1 MAIRRIVNLPSI
13 DKKKADI
20 LNNGVVT
27 PEAITDKYGQ
37 TKDGELFINR
47 NVDNE
52 LLIAKNVDGEYI
64 AFESSKAIDGK
75 FDEVNK
81 RIDNINA
88 GSGDGIGNINVNGV
102 EGTIANKVATV
113 TIDGEEVKVGADIT
127 SGETV
132 IVSADK
138 SIKDAFD
145 TIVTEIIKNEETTA
159 ASLNDLNTKLA
170 SKVNDVQVNNVSVV
184 DPKTKIANIDLTG
197 YATIVDIEAKNYI
210 TKEEADNTYQ
220 PKGEYLSADT
230 KVIST
235 IEKKGTG
242 NVVKDISQNDKV
254 ITVEYGDAGSEVT
267 VKTEGV
273 ENGNVITAITAEGM
287 TVTAHKG
294 FITTPEGGDKNIIE
308 TVEVNGNAL
317 EVKDKT
323 VNIDLSGYQPKGD
336 YLSTDTQYISGIT
349 SEGKGNVVKS
359 VSQDGKIIKVTYG
372 EAGTEITVEDQGTG
386 NVITGIT
393 SNGMS
398 VIAHRGQITTPEGGE
413 TNIINEIKVNNKAL
427 TPDRNKSVNIDLTD
441 YVTKTDADKN
451 YLSAST
457 EVGDKNKIEIVKV
470 NNTALAIDDTD
481 KSIDIL
487 ISSAATNFPMG
498 KEMKYNNPLNENA
511 EVIIAKNAETPTYDA
526 ISALTKQVVDDE
538 KVISESLND
547 LNGRMHLTYNEVY
560 TGNIITAISVNDMSI
575 SGYMGSIEDYTPT
588 IGENGNW
595 FIGDKDTNVKAQ
607 GKDGLS
613 VTATTTA
620 ATTDSSDG
628 TIITFNNENGPIGS
642 VTVLNGKQGLPGPQG
657 PKGEDGKSVNI
668 QTSKA
673 DCTVINSDAYVELD
687 ETDNEYHLYILREG
701 SGETGTYDDLGKF
714 AIKGPQGES
723 GLSVTG
729 ITTEATTD
737 GVNITFV
744 DSNGNPIKGTVNVKN
759 GEKGAKGD
767 KGDTGEQGPQGEK
780 GEQGPQGE
788 QGEKGADGAPGKD
801 GLSVTAATTAATD
814 GGTIV
819 TFENTDGTIGSLT
832 VLNGKDGENGTNG
845 VDGSPG
851 ASASITGVSANTTTL
866 NAGDDA
872 TAEVSMTGDSL
883 NRGFEFTFGIPKG
896 EKGDKGADG
905 TNGTDGISA
914 SITGVS
920 ATTTTLAAGSDATAK
935 VEATGSNT
943 SRGFNFKFGIPKGE
957 KGDAFKYSD
966 FTTEQL
972 NGLKGEN
979 GKSIT
984 KVEESVNELNHTLT
998 FYAGDNNPLEKTITI
1013 KDGEK
1018 GVDGKSAY
1026 EIAKENE
1033 LTDKTESEWINS
1045 LNGQDGISIT
1055 GISSTILTNGNI
1067 QVTFKGSDNNDKGT
1081 IIVPKGDSGQSGAS
1095 ITRVVDNKTGTLHRL
1110 VFYAGNSALDN
1121 IISIN
1126 DGTNG
1131 TSITGI
1137 TTGTNSNG
1145 VTVSFDGSDGYSK
1158 GSVTIPS
1165 GKSGNDGTSI
1175 TGITTANVSNG
1186 VSVTFKNSNNDNIG
1200 SVTIPSGKPGTDGV
1214 STLITDVSAST
1225 TSVESTQNASVT
1237 ISSAKTGNNVR
1248 FGFDFKIPK
1257 GEKGDK
1263 GQDGSTTKD
1272 TYKFS
1277 IYEDDNGNL
1286 KHRWSYNNLPA
1297 SDAKYTWSDMI
1308 SAYKNKTAIFNI
1320 IYVASGIYQSFY
1332 PIGLMP
1338 GFNDLI
1344 CMSISGTSG
1353 NIETLIIEEYTGT
1366 TNVYLPNQ
1374 GPISY
1379 FTGDVKRIVS
1389 TIPDD
1394 ASIKTLISNYLTENP
1409 ISSSDS
1415 ATTEDGHYNPTGET
1429 KNFGDNSNCYISKIV
1444 CDSKNHVTNIVS
1456 ASTSNFASSA
1466 DVKTLS
1472 GSVTSFSS
1480 SVVTNIEAINSSLTG
1495 LTNKN
1500 ISTASTLYFI
1510 GKSTDASSTLGNAN
1524 LLVSS
1529 GAYITNSEYYGSAFY
1544 ETSDERLKY
1553 FTSDVDVDF
1562 DKLKS
1567 IPKKYFMWKNREMDP
1582 TNIGTS
1588 AQKLQAVYPELVT
1601 ESEGYLRVDYA
1612 KLSVIAL
1619 AAVDKLHEENE
1630 ELKERLR
1637 KIEEKLGL

>member
-75 FDEVNK
+75 FDEVK
-81 RIDNINA
+81 ERINGVDNEINTIK
-88 GSGDGIGNINVNGV
+88 SEYIKNINVNGV
-102 EGTIANKVATV
+102 EGTVADKVATV

-308 TVEVNGNAL
+308 SVEVNGNAL
-317 EVKDKT
+317 EIKDKT

-336 YLSTDTQYISGIT
+336 YLSASTIVGDKNIIESVKVNGTALDIAEDKSVNIDLSDYAKIDKVQPKGDYLSADTQYISGIT
-349 SEGKGNVVKS
+349 SEGEGNVVKS
-359 VSQDGKIIKVTYG
+359 VSQEGKIIKVTYG

-427 TPDRNKSVNIDLTD
+427 TPDKNKSVNIDLTD

-498 KEMKYNNPLNENA
+498 KELKYTNPLNENA

-832 VLNGKDGENGTNG
+832 VLNGKDGENGING

-914 SITGVS
+914 SITG
-920 ATTTTLAAGSDATAK
+920 ATATATTLAAGSDATAK

-984 KVEESVNELNHTLT
+984 KVEDSESNGTHILT
-998 FYAGDNNPLEKTITI
+998 FYRGDNDPIENKITI
-1013 KDGEK
+1013 KDGSTGPAGPSANAQTSAGTCYLMGLTSTTGDIINAKTNSSCFMSGGSLYSQNKEVALKSDIPTNYLTAVTIDNHYTPKDGVISGGSDYYINSIKYDEK
-1018 GVDGKSAY
+1018 GHITA
-1026 EIAKENE
+1026 
-1033 LTDKTESEWINS
+1033 IN
-1045 LNGQDGISIT
+1045 T
-1055 GISSTILTNGNI
+1055 GS
-1067 QVTFKGSDNNDKGT
+1067 
-1081 IIVPKGDSGQSGAS
+1081 
-1095 ITRVVDNKTGTLHRL
+1095 TGTLLSNYVTNTELNNKGYITSVTSNNH
-1110 VFYAGNSALDN
+1110 YDPSENKPYITSG
-1121 IISIN
+1121 
-1126 DGTNG
+1126 GTNKYVN
-1131 TSITGI
+1131 TI
-1137 TTGTNSNG
+1137 
-1145 VTVSFDGSDGYSK
+1145 SFDTKGHITEIKTSD
-1158 GSVTIPS
+1158 
-1165 GKSGNDGTSI
+1165 TSDF
-1175 TGITTANVSNG
+1175 VSN
-1186 VSVTFKNSNNDNIG
+1186 NNDYKSLSGQIITNKNNI
-1200 SVTIPSGKPGTDGV
+1200 
-1214 STLITDVSAST
+1214 A
-1225 TSVESTQNASVT
+1225 E
-1237 ISSAKTGNNVR
+1237 
-1248 FGFDFKIPK
+1248 
-1257 GEKGDK
+1257 
-1263 GQDGSTTKD
+1263 
-1272 TYKFS
+1272 
-1277 IYEDDNGNL
+1277 
-1286 KHRWSYNNLPA
+1286 
-1297 SDAKYTWSDMI
+1297 
-1308 SAYKNKTAIFNI
+1308 
-1320 IYVASGIYQSFY
+1320 
-1332 PIGLMP
+1332 
-1338 GFNDLI
+1338 
-1344 CMSISGTSG
+1344 
-1353 NIETLIIEEYTGT
+1353 
-1366 TNVYLPNQ
+1366 
-1374 GPISY
+1374 
-1379 FTGDVKRIVS
+1379 
-1389 TIPDD
+1389 
-1394 ASIKTLISNYLTENP
+1394 
-1409 ISSSDS
+1409 
-1415 ATTEDGHYNPTGET
+1415 
-1429 KNFGDNSNCYISKIV
+1429 
-1444 CDSKNHVTNIVS
+1444 
-1456 ASTSNFASSA
+1456 
-1466 DVKTLS
+1466 LS
-1472 GSVTSFSS
+1472 GSVTAFSS
-1480 SVVTNIEAINSSLTG
+1480 SVVTNIDTIHDSLTG